1 MTSLRVDQACHDPLT
16 LWALILEDEE
26 AGNAAELGEVAEYLY
41 VDAAAARSETAR
53 LRAEVHTLTGLLH
66 HPG

>member
-26 AGNAAELGEVAEYLY
+26 AWERRRTRGG
-41 VDAAAARSETAR
+41 R
-53 LRAEVHTLTGLLH
+53 
-66 HPG
+66 